1 MPGKEMRRRYL
12 VRKFQLKFAGFVLLF
27 MLVVGFACG
36 FIVYNSSMSILVK
49 KLSGVFPQHRLIAII
64 NEMNLRLV
72 IGFILALILIFIASI
87 FVSHRIAGPL
97 VRIEKSI
104 SEIGDGNLSL
114 IVKLRKS
121 DELQD
126 LAQTINNMTALLK
139 EKLKVSKEKTLKS
152 CETLEFVKTELAKP
166 SLDSAE
172 LTSRIN
178 ELEAELNT
186 LKSEFSKFILS

>member
-27 MLVVGFACG
+27 MLVVGFVCG
-36 FIVYNSSMSILVK
+36 FVVYNSSMTILVK

-72 IGFILALILIFIASI
+72 IGFILALVVIFIASI
-87 FVSHRIAGPL
+87 FISHRIAGPL

-114 IVKLRKS
+114 TVKLRKT

-139 EKLKVSKEKTLKS
+139 EKLKAPKEKVLKS
-152 CETLEFVKTELAKP
+152 CETLESVKAELTKP
-166 SLDSAE
+166 SLDLAE

-178 ELEAELNT
+178 ELDAQLNT
-186 LKSEFSKFILS
+186 LKAEFSKFVLS